1 MLEDYKF
8 LSDSFEEKKIVPLI
22 IAVVNFKNEENDL
35 LRSNIKDWYSQD
47 ARIMEVPEDLFGL
60 LNQKSQKVL
69 IILNEDLIDHEFFR
83 AIRVSGKRPEIIS
96 FSFANSDL
104 KVLRSSLENIFQTEG
119 SGIGLTEKSQVMKEL
134 IKNIRRLA
142 KDNYPVLICGP
153 VGSGKKTS
161 ANALHKISSRT
172 GDLIQIN
179 LSSFGPIETDKTFD
193 VSGKNIYLQ
202 NIENLPLSIRRKII
216 DILKNG
222 REGIRLFLGTSL
234 DSGTFKQRDP
244 EIYNLMGE
252 NILNIPPLSQR
263 KEDIPI
269 IVQQFIEKYS
279 SIHNSKGTSIDEMAL
294 RSLVEYNWPSNV
306 LELENLIE
314 RLVILHGGVRISH
327 SDLPEKILKNVENS
341 FAYPLP
347 PNGLVLKNVIQD
359 IENSLIGQAL
369 SRSRGNKN
377 KAAQLLG
384 LNRTTLVE
392 KLKKKASKS

>member
-1 MLEDYKF
+1 
-8 LSDSFEEKKIVPLI
+8 
-22 IAVVNFKNEENDL
+22 
-35 LRSNIKDWYSQD
+35 
-47 ARIMEVPEDLFGL
+47 
-60 LNQKSQKVL
+60 
-69 IILNEDLIDHEFFR
+69 
-83 AIRVSGKRPEIIS
+83 
-96 FSFANSDL
+96 
-104 KVLRSSLENIFQTEG
+104 
-119 SGIGLTEKSQVMKEL
+119 
-134 IKNIRRLA
+134 
-142 KDNYPVLICGP
+142 
-153 VGSGKKTS
+153 
-161 ANALHKISSRT
+161 
-172 GDLIQIN
+172 
-179 LSSFGPIETDKTFD
+179 
-193 VSGKNIYLQ
+193 
-202 NIENLPLSIRRKII
+202 
-216 DILKNG
+216 
-222 REGIRLFLGTSL
+222 
-234 DSGTFKQRDP
+234 DP

>member
-8 LSDSFEEKKIVPLI
+8 LSDSFEEKKVLPLI
-22 IAVVNFKNEENDL
+22 VAVVNFKNGESDL
-35 LRSNIKDWYSQD
+35 LGSKIKDWYTQEV
-47 ARIMEVPEDLFGL
+47 RIIDSSEDLFGL

-69 IILNEDLIDHEFFR
+69 IILNEDLSDQEFFR

-104 KVLRSSLENIFQTEG
+104 KVLRTSLDNIFQLETP
-119 SGIGLTEKSQVMKEL
+119 GIGLTEKSGVMKEL
-134 IKNIRRLA
+134 IKNIRNLA
-142 KDNYPVLICGP
+142 KENNPVLICGP

-161 ANALHKISSRT
+161 ANALHKISLRKD
-172 GDLIQIN
+172 DLIQIN
-179 LSSFGPIETDKTFD
+179 LSIGAATTDKTFD
-193 VSGKNIYLQ
+193 NSGKNIYLQ
-202 NIENLPLSIRRKII
+202 NIENLPLPIRRKII
-216 DILKNG
+216 DILKN
-222 REGIRLFLGTSL
+222 RTEEIRLFLGTSL
-234 DSGTFKQRDP
+234 DLGAFKQRDP
-244 EIYNLMGE
+244 EIYSLMGE

-314 RLVILHGGVRISH
+314 RLVILHGGVRISQ
-327 SDLPEKILKNVENS
+327 SDLPEKILKNIDTS
-341 FAYPLP
+341 FAYSLP

-392 KLKKKASKS
+392 KLKKRGSKS